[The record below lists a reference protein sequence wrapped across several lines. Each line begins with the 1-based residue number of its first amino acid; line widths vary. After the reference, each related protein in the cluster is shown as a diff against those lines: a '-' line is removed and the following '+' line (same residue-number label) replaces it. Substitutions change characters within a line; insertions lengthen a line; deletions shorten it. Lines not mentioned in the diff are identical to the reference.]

1 MVKSIEI
8 GFLDIENVLLG
19 IHLMNGEA
27 TNLETGD
34 ASPAPTI
41 MIGFLFF
48 TIYIFL

>member
-19 IHLMNGEA
+19 IHFMNDEA
-27 TNLETGD
+27 TNLETLETQP
-34 ASPAPTI
+34 SPAI
-41 MIGFLFF
+41 MLGLLIF